1 MRGLLTTPL
10 RVDPSAFAGD
20 KVAFF
25 RYGVVGERVLIS
37 NDTGEWALLSPSQFD
52 AFYQGKLEEADPLTA
67 ELGDKGFLR
76 DRLDLEAI
84 STKIRRKKAFLRS
97 GGPHL
102 HVVVA
107 TLRCNQACR
116 YCHAS
121 RTDMDRVDTDMTMET
136 AKAVVDFA
144 FQSPSSILNFE
155 FQGGEPTANFE
166 VIRFFIGYA
175 KEKNRYENKELVFSM
190 VTNMTL
196 MTEEKMNFLL
206 DEGVMLCTSLDGPKD
221 LHDYNRGLTGSKVGT
236 YDQVDHW
243 VNRINAEY
251 VRRGM
256 DPNLYHV
263 DALMTTTRAS
273 LGRGREIVDEYVRR
287 GCRSIHLRPLNPFGF
302 AVNTWK
308 QIGYTMEEFLNFY
321 RDAADYILELNLQ
334 GVQIQE
340 RMASIFLT
348 RLLTPDDPNYTDCRS
363 PVGSGTATLAYSFD
377 GSIYTCDEGRMLGH
391 MGNDFFKLGDVR
403 GSSWKEVAH
412 HPTVKAVALASINDA
427 LPACSN
433 CVFKPSCGI
442 QPLHNFMFDGDL
454 FGQRPR
460 SRKCQEFFGE
470 QSWIF
475 QRLASDTDGRIE
487 RIFRRWTIQR
497 PRTTSSSSSE
507 GSA

>member
-1 MRGLLTTPL
+1 
-10 RVDPSAFAGD
+10 
-20 KVAFF
+20 
-25 RYGVVGERVLIS
+25 
-37 NDTGEWALLSPSQFD
+37 
-52 AFYQGKLEEADPLTA
+52 
-67 ELGDKGFLR
+67 
-76 DRLDLEAI
+76 
-84 STKIRRKKAFLRS
+84 
-97 GGPHL
+97 
-102 HVVVA
+102 
-107 TLRCNQACR
+107 ACR

-121 RTDMDRVDTDMTMET
+121 RTDMDRVDTDMTLDT

-166 VIRFFIGYA
+166 MIRFFIGYA

-391 MGNDFFKLGDVR
+391 MGNDFFKLGEVR
-403 GSSWKEVAH
+403 GSAWKDVAH
-412 HPTVKAVALASINDA
+412 HPTVKAVALASSPTPTSAPCTPHHCLLRSLSTKALINPIKEDPCNW
-427 LPACSN
+427 LNP
-433 CVFKPSCGI
+433 
-442 QPLHNFMFDGDL
+442 
-454 FGQRPR
+454 
-460 SRKCQEFFGE
+460 
-470 QSWIF
+470 
-475 QRLASDTDGRIE
+475 
-487 RIFRRWTIQR
+487 
-497 PRTTSSSSSE
+497 
-507 GSA
+507 